1 MAKASKYS
9 GISLFWILLLW
20 VLILGP
26 GASARFTVF
35 DNDNEPVLLVT
46 GRETDEGL
54 LLSVPPLPKQQDQ
67 QQYSPSRGKIPIPPW
82 FRITTEYD
90 TETNSYLLRRKVGEV
105 EIGRPDIMTFEQY
118 RTYSM
123 ERAMADYW
131 QQRSRGIADD
141 ARTEFIPGLSLGVD
155 AIDMIFGTDVVN
167 IQPQGS
173 AELIFGINTVRNERP
188 DIQEELRRV
197 TTFDFQE
204 RIQMNVTGTIG
215 DRVRLGINYNT
226 EAMFEFENQT
236 KLEYTGGEDE
246 IIQRIE
252 AGNVTLPLPGTLITG
267 SQSLF
272 GLKSELKFGNLSV
285 TSVFSQQKGESQ
297 VIEVRGGAQTQE
309 FEVFA
314 DDYDAN
320 RHFFLSQYFRD
331 TYETSLQNLPVIS
344 SGIDITRVE
353 VWITNKTN
361 NFENSRNIVAFID
374 LAENQNNIYSTDN
387 FFRDHSQQGDH
398 PRNALNNLY
407 EMMTT
412 TYGGIRNINQV
423 TSVLQPLA
431 PGFAIG
437 QDYEEIE
444 NARLLSSRDYTI
456 NRRLGYISLNSALN
470 ADEVL
475 AVAFEYT
482 MGGQTY
488 RVGEFSNEGVTA
500 PDALIVKLLKGT
512 NLTPRLPTWDL
523 MMKNV
528 YSIGAWQV
536 DRRNFELNVLYQ
548 DDQTGNAIN
557 YIPAGRIQEQTL
569 LRVMNLD
576 NMNSQL
582 DPYPDGTFDFIEG
595 VTIRAENGRIF
606 FPVLE
611 PFGSHLR
618 KKIGDDAIA
627 ERYVFQ
633 ELYDSTQ
640 TRARQVAEK
649 NKFLLAG
656 TYQSSAGSEI
666 PLNAMNVP
674 RGSVTVTAGGVQLVE
689 NIDYTVDYTL
699 GRVQIIN
706 QGLLESGTP
715 IRVSLESQSLFA
727 IQTRTLVGS
736 HFDYRISDN
745 FNIGATI
752 LNLTERPLTQKVGF
766 GDEPISNT
774 IWGLNTSYRTESAF
788 LTRLIDMIPLI
799 ETREVS
805 TISFQGEF
813 AHLIPGHSRAIG
825 RDGVAYID
833 DFEATKTTIDLK
845 TPSAW
850 IISSTPEGQPGFP
863 ESALM
868 NDLAY
873 GYNRALLA
881 WYVID
886 PLFLRNTSA
895 TPTHIRNNPD
905 LQSSHFVREVFEREL
920 FPERETPTGIPTNI
934 PVLNLAFYP
943 GRRGPYNYDVQPSA
957 YSAGIGS
964 DGRLLDPA
972 SRWGGIMRA
981 LFTTDFEAANIEYV
995 EFWLMDPF
1003 IEDAAGNSG
1012 GDFYINLGNV
1022 SEDILKDGRKSFEN
1036 GLPTSEVAVDV
1047 DTTAWG
1053 RVPTQ
1058 QSLVNA
1064 FDNNPQAR
1072 EFQDV
1077 GLNGLRTDDERLF
1090 FSDFLDEIAQIF
1102 GQDSPAFQNAWD
1114 DPSSDNYR
1122 YFRGSEWDAMEA
1134 DILSRYMYYNNMEGN
1149 SPTSEQSPEPYPTSA
1164 TTLPNTEDINRDNT
1178 LNRSEAYY
1186 QYRISIRPE
1195 DLRVGHNYVVD
1206 SVRTTVRFPNGE
1218 QSSVNWF
1225 QFKIPLSDYERIVGP
1240 IQDFKSIR
1248 FMRMFLTGFE
1258 DPVVMRFARLDLV
1271 RSDWRQYRMSL
1282 MEGQEGVAHPEPS
1295 TATFDISAVN
1305 IEENAS
1311 KTPVNYVLPPGIDR
1325 VIDPT
1330 NPQLQQLNEQSMVL
1344 KVENLEDGDARA
1356 AFKNVNLDIRQYRRI
1371 QMEIHAAALPGDMLN
1386 HGDLTMFIRLG
1397 TDYRNNYYEYEIPLR
1412 VTPPGRYDNN
1422 RESDRVIV
1430 WPRENRLDIEL
1441 DIFQEL
1447 KQERN
1452 SQMQVPGSG
1461 ITASSVFMRM
1471 DGENRV
1477 RVVGNPNLSNV
1488 RTLMIGVRNPGRLG
1502 NPAPGDDGLPKSG
1515 EIWVNELR
1523 LTNFNEE
1530 GGWAANARLTARL
1543 ADLGSVTVAGSTSQ
1557 PGFGSIEQKVNE
1569 RQQVQVNQYDV
1580 STNLELGKFFP
1591 EDTGVR
1597 IPMYVGYSEGFINPK
1612 YNPLDPDVP
1621 LRDALDAAENRSER
1635 DSIRK
1640 IAQDYTQRKS
1650 LNFTN
1655 VQVTRSERPPRFY
1668 RLNNWS
1674 LNYAYSE
1681 MLGRNIDTEYRLQRN
1696 YRGGINYN
1704 YTASPRNVTP
1714 FSNWNILRSPAL
1726 RILRDFN
1733 FYYAPSY
1740 LSFRTDLN
1748 RHYHARQLRN
1758 INNPDFL
1765 ILPTYQK
1772 DFLWNRFYDMRF
1784 DLTRQLRFEF
1794 SATNTARIDE
1804 PEGIVDRYRD
1814 PSGYRDWRDSVMMN
1828 LLDLGRTTQYFH
1840 SANITYTLPINKI
1853 PLFNW
1858 VNITARY
1865 NASYGWDTG
1874 MILPEELG
1882 INLGNVI
1889 RNSNTSQLN
1898 AQFNLLNLYN
1908 KVGYFQRVNQRSRQ
1922 MRAGAQQQD
1931 TPEVRRVR
1939 YEQSRVNLEAN
1950 RTHSVNHNLN
1960 TEEVVVRVLDNQGR
1974 PVRGRTEIVNDR
1986 RVNFTADRDI
1996 EGATIMV
2003 EGTVEVRETAFSKIA
2018 EHTSRLLMAVQNIGV
2033 SYSHTDGTILH
2044 GYMPGTDWL
2053 GTRSYNDHI
2062 APGIPFILGYQ
2073 DPDFA
2078 WHAVRRGWMTTD
2090 TTLHEPYM
2098 MSHSNTFQLRSTI
2111 EPVPGF
2117 RIDLTASRTFVE
2129 NMQEYYF
2136 ADRHGNFHASNKF
2149 NSGNFNMTFLSL
2161 RTAFE
2166 RPSGE
2171 NAYFSQAYE
2180 DFISHRSVVAGRLAE
2195 ERGFSD
2201 GYDPGAT
2208 DEEGFPD
2215 GYGSLS
2221 QEVLIP
2227 SFIAAYGS
2235 IDPGRVS
2242 LSTFPLIP
2250 LPNWRVVYDGLS
2262 RVPLLGRIM
2271 QTANINHVYRSTY
2284 SISNYLTNLNYIE
2297 GEDGFGIIREKVR
2310 GYFVPEYDIS
2320 SIAVSEQFNP
2330 LINLDITW
2338 NNNFTTRAEL
2348 RKSRTVTLSLANNQI
2363 SELKSEEI
2371 VMGVGYR
2378 FRDVQIIFST
2388 GGTQRE
2394 LRSDLNLRAD
2404 FSIREN
2410 MTIVRRIA
2418 EEGVQPTAGQT
2429 VISVNASADYVI
2441 SNRFDVRVFFDRVVN
2456 RPIVSLS
2463 YPTTNTSFG
2472 FSLRFTL
2479 IQ

>member
-1 MAKASKYS
+1 MPEIFQDYS
-9 GISLFWILLLW
+9 A
-20 VLILGP
+20 GP
-26 GASARFTVF
+26 S
-35 DNDNEPVLLVT
+35 
-46 GRETDEGL
+46 
-54 LLSVPPLPKQQDQ
+54 
-67 QQYSPSRGKIPIPPW
+67 SRGEIPIPPW

-90 TETNSYLLRRKVGEV
+90 IGTNTYLMRRMVGDIQ
-105 EIGRPDIMTFEQY
+105 IGRPSMMTFEEY
-118 RTYSM
+118 HSYSLD
-123 ERAMADYW
+123 RAMQDYW
-131 QQRSRGIADD
+131 QQRSRGIAAD

-155 AIDMIFGTDVVN
+155 AIDMIFGSDVVN

-173 AELIFGINTVRNERP
+173 AELIFGINTVKNERP

-197 TTFDFQE
+197 TTFDFRE
-204 RIQMNVTGTIG
+204 KIQMNVTGSIG
-215 DRVRLGINYNT
+215 DRINLGINYNT

-252 AGNVTLPLPGTLITG
+252 AGNVTLPLPGSLITG

-272 GLKSELKFGNLSV
+272 GLKSELKFGNLTV
-285 TSVFSQQKGESQ
+285 TSVFSQQKGESRS
-297 VIEVRGGAQTQE
+297 IEVRGGAQTQE
-309 FEVFA
+309 FEVYA

-331 TYETSLQNLPVIS
+331 TYEGSLRNLPVIS
-344 SGIDITRVE
+344 SGINITRVE

-361 NFENSRNIVAFID
+361 RFEDARNIVAFMD
-374 LAENQNNIYSTDN
+374 LAETQQNIFSPQN
-387 FFRDHSQQGDH
+387 FSRDPSQQGDH

-412 TYGGIRNINQV
+412 TYSGIRNINQV

-431 PGFAIG
+431 PSGFAIG

-444 NARLLSSRDYTI
+444 NARMLSQREYTI
-456 NRRLGYISLNSALN
+456 NRRLGYISLNTALN

-488 RVGEFSNEGVTA
+488 RVGEFSNEGISA
-500 PDALIVKLLKGT
+500 PDALIVKMVKGT

-536 DRRNFELNVLYQ
+536 DRRNFELNVLYR

-557 YIPAGRIQEQTL
+557 YIPEGRIQEQTL
-569 LRVMNLD
+569 LRVLNLD
-576 NMNSQL
+576 QLNSQL
-582 DPYPDGTFDFIEG
+582 DPHPDGMFDFIEG
-595 VTIRAENGRIF
+595 VTIYPENGRIV

-618 KKIGDDAIA
+618 AKIGDDAIA
-627 ERYVFQ
+627 DRYVFQ
-633 ELYDSTQ
+633 ELYDSTL

-649 NKFLLAG
+649 NKFMLAG

-674 RGSVTVTAGGVQLVE
+674 RGSVTVTAGGVQLTE
-689 NIDYTVDYTL
+689 NVDYTVDYTL

-727 IQTRTLVGS
+727 IQTKTLVGS
-736 HFDYRISDN
+736 HFNYRISDN
-745 FNIGATI
+745 FNVGATI

-774 IWGLNTSYRTESAF
+774 IWGLNTSYRTESMF
-788 LTRLIDMIPLI
+788 LTNLVDRLPFINTNQI
-799 ETREVS
+799 S

-813 AHLIPGHSRAIG
+813 AHLVPGHSRAIG
-825 RDGVAYID
+825 RDGVSYID

-850 IISSTPEGQPGFP
+850 FISSTPDGQPLFP
-863 ESALM
+863 EAALN

-934 PVLNLAFYP
+934 PVLNLAYYP
-943 GRRGPYNYDVQPSA
+943 SHRGPYNYDVSPSA
-957 YSAGIGS
+957 YSAGI
-964 DGRLLDPA
+964 DEEGRLMDPS

-981 LFTTDFEAANIEYV
+981 LHTTDFEAANIEYV

-1003 IEDAAGNSG
+1003 IEDMADHSG

-1036 GLPTSEVAVDV
+1036 GLPASELVVDV

-1077 GLNGLRTDDERLF
+1077 GLDGLRTVDERSF
-1090 FSDFLDEIAQIF
+1090 FFDFLDEIAQIF
-1102 GQDSPAFQNAWD
+1102 GEDSPAFESAWE

-1122 YFRGSEWDAMEA
+1122 YFRGREWDAMEA

-1149 SPTSEQSPEPYPTSA
+1149 SPTSEQSPESYPTSA

-1178 LNRSEAYY
+1178 LNRSEAYF
-1186 QYRISIRPE
+1186 QYRVSIRPG

-1206 SVRTTVRFPNGE
+1206 SVRTTVNFPNGE
-1218 QSSVNWF
+1218 QSAVNWY
-1225 QFKIPLSDYERIVGP
+1225 QFKIPLSDFENAVGP

-1271 RSDWRQYRMSL
+1271 RSDWRQYNLSL
-1282 MEGQEGVAHPEPS
+1282 MEGQEGLAHPDPS
-1295 TATFDISAVN
+1295 TGTFDISAVN

-1356 AFKNVNLDIRQYRRI
+1356 AFKNMNLDIRQYRRI
-1371 QMEIHAAALPGDMLN
+1371 QMEVHAAALPGDLLN
-1386 HGDLTMFIRLG
+1386 DGDLTVFVRLG

-1412 VTPPGRYDNN
+1412 VTPPGRYNNN
-1422 RESDRVIV
+1422 RESDRIAV

-1452 SQMQVPGSG
+1452 RQMQVPGSG
-1461 ITASSVFMRM
+1461 ITMSSVFMRM

-1488 RTLMIGVRNPGRLG
+1488 RTMMIGVRNPGRNT
-1502 NPAPGDDGLPKSG
+1502 NPLPGDDGMPKSG

-1523 LTNFNEE
+1523 LSHFNDE
-1530 GGWAANARLTARL
+1530 GGWAANARVTARL

-1580 STNLELGKFFP
+1580 STNLELGRFFP
-1591 EDTGVR
+1591 EDSGVR
-1597 IPMYVGYSEGFINPK
+1597 IPMYIGYSEGFINPR

-1621 LRDALDAAENRSER
+1621 LQDALDLAETRRER
-1635 DSIRK
+1635 DSIRDM
-1640 IAQDYTQRKS
+1640 AQDYTQRKS

-1655 VQVTRSERPPRFY
+1655 VQIARGDGPPRFY
-1668 RLNNWS
+1668 SLANWS
-1674 LNYAYSE
+1674 INYAYSE
-1681 MLGRNIDTEYRLQRN
+1681 MYGRNINTDYRLQRN

-1704 YTASPRNVTP
+1704 YTASPQNVTP
-1714 FSNWNILRSPAL
+1714 FSNWGILSSPAL

-1740 LSFRTDLN
+1740 ISFRTDLN

-1784 DLTRQLRFEF
+1784 DITRQLRFEF

-1814 PSGYRDWRDSVMMN
+1814 PDGYRGWRDSVMIN
-1828 LLDLGRTTQYFH
+1828 LQNLGRTTQYFH
-1840 SANITYTLPINKI
+1840 SANLTYTLPLNKI
-1853 PLFNW
+1853 PFFNW
-1858 VNITARY
+1858 VNVTARY

-1874 MILPEELG
+1874 LILPDSLG

-1908 KVGYFQRVNQRSRQ
+1908 KVDYFQRVNQRTRQ
-1922 MRAGAQQQD
+1922 MQAATGRQQEQPQPEFRKVWYERAN
-1931 TPEVRRVR
+1931 
-1939 YEQSRVNLEAN
+1939 VNLTAN
-1950 RTHSVNHNLN
+1950 RPQNIIHNLN
-1960 TEEVVVRVLDNQGR
+1960 TEEVSVRIQDAQGR
-1974 PVRGRTEIVNDR
+1974 PVRGSTDIINER
-1986 RVNFTADRDI
+1986 RAVFTPETDV
-1996 EGATIMV
+1996 EGATILV
-2003 EGTVEVRETAFSKIA
+2003 EGTVEVRESIFTKIA
-2018 EHTSRLLMAVQNIGV
+2018 EHASRLLMSVQNIGI
-2033 SYSHTDGTILH
+2033 SYSHTDGTVLH
-2044 GYMPGTDWL
+2044 GYLPGTDIL
-2053 GTRSYNDHI
+2053 GTRGFDDHI

-2073 DPDFA
+2073 DPEFA
-2078 WHAVRRGWMTTD
+2078 WQAVRRGWMTTD
-2090 TTLHEPYM
+2090 TTLNEPFL
-2098 MSHSNTFQLRSTI
+2098 MSHSNTFNLRSTI
-2111 EPVPGF
+2111 EPIPGF

-2129 NMQEYYF
+2129 NMQEYYY
-2136 ADRHGNFHASNKF
+2136 ADRHGTFYASNKF
-2149 NSGNFNMTFLSL
+2149 NSGNFNISFLSL
-2161 RTAFE
+2161 GTAFE
-2166 RPSGE
+2166 KPSGD
-2171 NAYFSQAYE
+2171 NAYASEAYE
-2180 DFISHRSVVAGRLAE
+2180 DFQRYRRVIAMRFAE
-2195 ERGFSD
+2195 QRGYSD
-2201 GYDPGAT
+2201 MYDPGLI

-2221 QEVLIP
+2221 QDVLLP
-2227 SFIAAYGS
+2227 AFLAAYGK
-2235 IDPGRVS
+2235 IDPMNVS
-2242 LSTFPLIP
+2242 LKTFPLIP
-2250 LPNWRVVYDGLS
+2250 MPNWRIVYDGLA
-2262 RVPLLGRIM
+2262 RAPLLNLIM
-2271 QTANINHVYRSTY
+2271 QSASINHVYRSTY
-2284 SISNYLTNLNYIE
+2284 SISNYVTNLNYLE
-2297 GEDGFGIIREKVR
+2297 GEDGFGIIRDKVR
-2310 GYFVPEYDIS
+2310 GYFVPEHDIS
-2320 SIAVSEQFNP
+2320 SVAISERFDP
-2330 LINLDITW
+2330 LINIDVTW
-2338 NNNFTTRAEL
+2338 NNNFTSRAAL

-2363 SELKSEEI
+2363 SELKSDEV
-2371 VMGVGYR
+2371 VMGIGYR
-2378 FRDVQIIFST
+2378 FRDVQIAYRT
-2388 GGTQRE
+2388 GGVQRE

-2404 FSIREN
+2404 LSIREN
-2410 MTIVRRIA
+2410 MTIVRRLA
-2418 EEGVQPTAGQT
+2418 EDGVQPTAGQT
-2429 VISVNASADYVI
+2429 VISLNASADYVI
-2441 SNRFDVRVFFDRVVN
+2441 SNRFDVRLFLDRVIN

-2463 YPTTNTSFG
+2463 FPTTNTSFG

-2479 IQ
+2479 IP